1 MISSGRLRHSLIVKS
16 MVNGRDSTGRNT
28 KTTQRVFGMR
38 GNVQVLSGS
47 ELIKSGVNLSNEY
60 ISILARFDARLLYK
74 HFLDW
79 KGSLYSVESIRP
91 SDDNL
96 QMIITAQREV

>member
-1 MISSGRLRHSLIVKS
+1 MINAGRLRHKLIVKS
-16 MVNGRDSTGRNT
+16 MDNVRDATGRNT
-28 KTTQRVFGMR
+28 KVISRVFEMR

-47 ELIKSGVNLSNEY
+47 ELIKAGVNLTNEY
-60 ISILARFDARLLYK
+60 VSIVARYDSRLLYK

-79 KGSLYSVESIRP
+79 HGELYSVESIRP

>member
-1 MISSGRLRHSLIVKS
+1 MISAGRLRHKLTVKS
-16 MVNGRDSTGRNT
+16 MDNDKDSTGRLVKVST
-28 KTTQRVFGMR
+28 RMFDIR
-38 GNVQVLSGS
+38 CNVQVLSGS
-47 ELIKSGVNLSNEY
+47 ELIKAGVNLSNEY
-60 ISILARFDARLLYK
+60 ISIVARYDSRLMYK

-79 KGSLYSVESIRP
+79 HGELYSVESIRP

>member
-1 MISSGRLRHSLIVKS
+1 MINAGRLRHKLTVMS
-16 MVNGRDSTGRNT
+16 MENVRDNTGRNT
-28 KTTQRVFGMR
+28 KTTNRVFDMR

-47 ELIKSGVNLSNEY
+47 ELIKAGVNLSMEY
-60 ISILARFDARLLYK
+60 VSIVARYDSRLNHK

-79 KGSLYSVESIRP
+79 HGELYSVESIRP

>member
-1 MISSGRLRHSLIVKS
+1 MIKAGRLRHKLIVKS
-16 MVNGRDSTGRNT
+16 MNNVRDNTGRNT
-28 KTTQRVFGMR
+28 KVTTRVFDMR

-47 ELIKSGVNLSNEY
+47 ELIKAGVVLTNEY
-60 ISILARFDARLLYK
+60 LAIVARFDARLLYN

-79 KGSLYSVESIRP
+79 RGELYSVESIRP

>member
-1 MISSGRLRHSLIVKS
+1 MINAGRLRHKLTVKS
-16 MVNGRDSTGRNT
+16 MESTRDSTGRNT
-28 KTTQRVFGMR
+28 KVTSRVFDMR
-38 GNVQVLSGS
+38 CNVQVLSGS
-47 ELIKSGVNLSNEY
+47 ELIKAGVNLTNEY
-60 ISILARFDARLLYK
+60 VSIVARYDSRLLYK

-79 KGSLYSVESIRP
+79 HGELYSVESIRP

>member
-1 MISSGRLRHSLIVKS
+1 MINAGRLRHKLTVKS
-16 MVNGRDSTGRNT
+16 MESTRDSTGRNT
-28 KTTQRVFGMR
+28 KVTSRVFDMR
-38 GNVQVLSGS
+38 CNVQVLSGS
-47 ELIKSGVNLSNEY
+47 ELIKAGVNLTNEY
-60 ISILARFDARLLYK
+60 VSIVARYDSRLLYN

-79 KGSLYSVESIRP
+79 HGELYSVESIRP

>member
-1 MISSGRLRHSLIVKS
+1 MISAGRLRHKLTVKS
-16 MVNGRDSTGRNT
+16 MDNVKDSTGRLT
-28 KTTQRVFGMR
+28 KVSTRIFDIR

-47 ELIKSGVNLSNEY
+47 ELIKAGVNLSNEY
-60 ISILARFDARLLYK
+60 VSIIARHDSRLLHK

-79 KGSLYSVESIRP
+79 KGELYSVESIRP

-96 QMIITAQREV
+96 QMIITAEREV